1 MLASVNMKPMSDPGA
16 LRAVS
21 EAETLHAEIARQA
34 PGWQQRSFEQFHAL
48 VHRLLVKSLGP
59 GAEVEEL
66 VNEVFLSFFEN
77 AHRIRTAS
85 AVRSYVVSI
94 TMNRIRSE
102 IRREKRRALLHRIT
116 GTQEELAR
124 APGSDDPKAK
134 AALIQLSRIVQE
146 LNANERAA
154 FVLRSMERMPI
165 LEIAETLGVS
175 ESTAKRWARRA
186 NEHVRKRVSRNALLA
201 DYVTERSGG
210 SDGAD
215 LDSCD
220 TGSDKEVRS

>member
-1 MLASVNMKPMSDPGA
+1 MSDPLI

-21 EAETLHAEIARQA
+21 ETDTLHAEIARQA
-34 PGWQQRSFEQFHAL
+34 PGWQERAFEQFHPL

-59 GAEVEEL
+59 GAEVEEQ

-85 AVRSYVVSI
+85 AVRSYMVSI

-102 IRREKRRALLHRIT
+102 IRRQKRRALLHRLT
-116 GTQEELAR
+116 GTQDELAH

-154 FVLRSMERMPI
+154 FVLRSLERMPI

-201 DYVTERSGG
+201 DYVTERTASRG
-210 SDGAD
+210 SVAASSDEV
-215 LDSCD
+215 DS
-220 TGSDKEVRS
+220 